1 MKQIN
6 IIDRK
11 TGKVFRETPPNERFL
26 RFLFHNP
33 LGKLPMLLMVKRKVV
48 SAWMGKQMDKEKSA
62 ARIAPFVEKFHINM
76 TEAVQKVSDYKT
88 FNDFFYRKLKPN
100 ARPIADGIVSPAD
113 GKILAFENVSKTK
126 AFFVKGNKFTIQKFL
141 QDNALANQFE
151 NASLLLI
158 RLAPDDYHRFHFP
171 YAGKASVSKLIDGA
185 YYSVSPYAV
194 KENFTIFCE
203 NKREYSILKTEDKGD
218 ILISEIGA
226 TMVGAIF
233 QTYPADTTVT
243 KGQEKGYF
251 AFGGSSVILL
261 VDADK
266 IKIDADILENTKNGF
281 ETTVLMGE
289 RIGL

>member
-1 MKQIN
+1 MQADIV
-6 IIDRK
+6 IRALAALAQDHRLAAY
-11 TGKVFRETPPNERFL
+11 R
-26 RFLFHNP
+26 
-33 LGKLPMLLMVKRKVV
+33 LL
-48 SAWMGKQMDKEKSA
+48 
-62 ARIAPFVEKFHINM
+62 
-76 TEAVQKVSDYKT
+76 VQ
-88 FNDFFYRKLKPN
+88 
-100 ARPIADGIVSPAD
+100 AGGDGIAAGALAKKLAVPPSSISLPLAQLTHAGLVTQRRESRSIIYSAD
-113 GKILAFENVSKTK
+113 YSAMNAVMGYLTENCCDGADCS
-126 AFFVKGNKFTIQKFL
+126 

-158 RLAPDDYHRFHFP
+158 RLAPNDYHRFHFP

>member
-1 MKQIN
+1 MKQIE
-6 IIDRK
+6 IKDRK
-11 TGKVFRETPPNERFL
+11 TGKIFRETPPNEWL
-26 RFLFHNP
+26 LKFLFTNP
-33 LGKLPMLLMVKRKVV
+33 FGALPLHLIFIRKFFSDYAGRKMNEAKSTKRIQKFV
-48 SAWMGKQMDKEKSA
+48 SD
-62 ARIAPFVEKFHINM
+62 FNINM
-76 TEAVQKVSDYKT
+76 NEAELKVSDFKH

-113 GKILAFENVSKTK
+113 GKILAFENIAKTK
-126 AFFVKGNKFTIQKFL
+126 EFFVKGNKFTIDKFL
-141 QDNALANQFE
+141 QDETLANKFK

-171 YAGKASVSKLIDGA
+171 YAGKASASKLINGA

-203 NKREYSILKTEDKGD
+203 NKREYSILETEDKGD

-233 QTYPADTTVT
+233 QTYPADKTVT

-261 VDADK
+261 IDADK

-281 ETTVLMGE
+281 ETTVKMGE
-289 RIGL
+289 KIGV